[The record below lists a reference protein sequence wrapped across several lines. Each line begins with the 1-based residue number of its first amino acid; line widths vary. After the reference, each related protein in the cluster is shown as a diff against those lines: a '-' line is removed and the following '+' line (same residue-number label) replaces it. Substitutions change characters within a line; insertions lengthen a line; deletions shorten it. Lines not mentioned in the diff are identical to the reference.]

1 MEEQIDNNFTEIGK
15 LYYQKELCK
24 IAMAN
29 LINEQI
35 KLINEVNNP
44 KESII
49 KTV

>member
-1 MEEQIDNNFTEIGK
+1 MEDQIENNFTEIGK

-35 KLINEVNNP
+35 KLINEANKP

>member
-35 KLINEVNNP
+35 KLINEVNKP
-44 KESII
+44 KESVI